1 MAAWHL
7 RVANTLHEGWGPRG
21 WWWWRMMSQHLT
33 RLGAGATRFFPV
45 TIMSEADDLY
55 ADLYGE
61 EAEPSVSAPPAPKP
75 EAAALAAA
83 TPAPSTSV
91 PAATPAAA
99 GAVPETSSA
108 PSFIPGRP
116 APPPLDSAEA
126 RSAAAARGEHIAPQD
141 LPDEG

>member
-1 MAAWHL
+1 
-7 RVANTLHEGWGPRG
+7 
-21 WWWWRMMSQHLT
+21 MMSQRQT
-33 RLGAGATRFFPV
+33 RLGAVAARFFFSV

-61 EAEPSVSAPPAPKP
+61 DAEPSVSATPAPKP
-75 EAAALAAA
+75 EAAPAAA
-83 TPAPSTSV
+83 PPAASTSG

-99 GAVPETSSA
+99 GAVPETSST

>member
-1 MAAWHL
+1 
-7 RVANTLHEGWGPRG
+7 
-21 WWWWRMMSQHLT
+21 MSQHLT

-75 EAAALAAA
+75 EAAAPAAA
-83 TPAPSTSV
+83 TPAPSTS
-91 PAATPAAA
+91 
-99 GAVPETSSA
+99 VPETSSA

>member
-7 RVANTLHEGWGPRG
+7 RVANTLHEGWGQRG

-75 EAAALAAA
+75 EAAAPAAA
-83 TPAPSTSV
+83 TPAPSTSG
-91 PAATPAAA
+91 PA
-99 GAVPETSSA
+99 ETSSA